1 MADDLTRRKFIA
13 TAAVGASALALS
25 ATATAQERQPAK
37 PERRDPTRFQIACMT
52 LPYSQH
58 PLERALQGLRTAGYA
73 FVAWGTSH
81 REDGKPVP
89 ILAPD
94 APVARARDLGNR
106 CRDMGLEP
114 VMMFSGIYPENKD
127 CF

>member
-1 MADDLTRRKFIA
+1 MSDNLTRRNFIA
-13 TAAVGASALALS
+13 ASAVGASALAMT
-25 ATATAQERQPAK
+25 ATAANAQERQPAQ

-73 FVAWGTSH
+73 FVAWGTTH

-89 ILAPD
+89 ILAAD
-94 APVARARDLGNR
+94 AP
-106 CRDMGLEP
+106 MMP
-114 VMMFSGIYPENKD
+114 VS
-127 CF
+127 